1 MPRASRRQPAVSA
14 TAHEAALFGRRDGSS
29 DVDELFDEAEDFV
42 EVVRTLWDSWED
54 DAVIR
59 DAGLTGHEFVV
70 GRLQLR

>member
-1 MPRASRRQPAVSA
+1 MRR
-14 TAHEAALFGRRDGSS
+14 
-29 DVDELFDEAEDFV
+29 
-42 EVVRTLWDSWED
+42 LWDSWED